1 MTKKLSEMT
10 LEELWQLFPIE
21 LVPNNTEFLK
31 TYDDEKQRLDAA
43 FTEAHLEK
51 ILYRISHI
59 GSSAVP
65 GILTKNIVDILLEVT
80 NLEHFDSVVQ
90 VLEKE
95 GWGVMSRRTNLGDA
109 SQISLNKG
117 YTETGYAREVYHLHL
132 RVKGDWNELYFRDYL
147 IEHPNVCNLYEV
159 LKVDL
164 AQKFKNNRDEYTNQ
178 KGDFVNHYS
187 ELAKALYGKRYE

>member
-21 LVPNNTEFLK
+21 LVPNNTEFIK
-31 TYDDEKQRLDAA
+31 TYEGEKQRLDAA
-43 FTEAHLEK
+43 FAETLLEK
-51 ILYRISHI
+51 LWYRISHI

-65 GILTKNIVDILLEVT
+65 GILTKNIVDILFEVT
-80 NLEHFDSVVQ
+80 NLEHFDPVVQ

-117 YTETGYAREVYHLHL
+117 YTETGYAKEVFHLHL
-132 RVKGDWNELYFRDYL
+132 RLNGDWNEPYFRDYL
-147 IEHPNVCNLYEV
+147 IEHPDVRNLYEA
-159 LKVDL
+159 LKIDL
-164 AQKFKNNRDEYTNQ
+164 AQRYKHNRDEYTNQ
-178 KGDFVNHYS
+178 KADFVNHYS
-187 ELAKALYGKRYE
+187 KLAKARYGKRYE